1 MSAQVK
7 KFDEER
13 LLQVLLAPQISE
25 KATYIAD
32 KNEQVVFIV
41 APDATKPEIK
51 AAVEMLFKVQVESVQ
66 VSNLKGKV
74 KRFGRAM
81 GRRSD
86 VRKAFVCL
94 KPGQEINFAEGGAV

>member
-1 MSAQVK
+1 MSAQQ
-7 KFDEER
+7 FNQER
-13 LLQVLLAPQISE
+13 LMQVLLAPQISE
-25 KATYIAD
+25 KATYVAD

-41 APDATKPEIK
+41 ASDATKPEIK
-51 AAVEMLFKVQVESVQ
+51 AAVELLFKVEVKSVQ
-66 VSNLKGKV
+66 VANQKGKV

-94 KPGQEINFAEGGAV
+94 KPGQEINFAEGGAA